1 MFTARSGAGKVNAER
16 TFGAMNA
23 SGRALDLG
31 QILRRYVPRYN
42 PQRGVTISLPIP
54 KNVRN

>member
-23 SGRALDLG
+23 SGRIALSTIRPAIASAA
-31 QILRRYVPRYN
+31 QISV
-42 PQRGVTISLPIP
+42 
-54 KNVRN
+54 